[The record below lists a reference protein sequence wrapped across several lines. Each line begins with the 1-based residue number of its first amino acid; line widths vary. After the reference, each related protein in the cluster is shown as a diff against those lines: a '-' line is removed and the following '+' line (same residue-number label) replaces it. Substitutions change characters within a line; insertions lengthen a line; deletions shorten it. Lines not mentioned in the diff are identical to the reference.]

1 MAEEVAKGIYRIGVI
16 LPKNPLKETN
26 AYYIPGKDRDL
37 LIDTGFF
44 RDECR
49 QSLNAGLTELGSR
62 RERRDVY
69 ITHRH
74 ADHSGLADE
83 MAAEDGKIY
92 MGEIDLENQKKHFES
107 TGPKERFVG
116 YRENGFPPQA
126 LEEMDKASPRGRFQV
141 PPPDERYI
149 PVKEGDII
157 EAGDYRF
164 QVIVT
169 PGHTPGHTML
179 WSKEAGIM
187 ITGDHVLFD
196 ISPNITTWLGF
207 EDPLGDYIGS
217 LRKVRDYPVKTAL
230 PGHRKSGDYQARV
243 DELLAHHEWRLRQIY
258 EIIKETPGISAYDIA
273 GQVTWRMRARNWDEF
288 PLSQKSFAFSE
299 CMAHLD
305 HLLKRGSVVKTE
317 KDGIFGFYA
326 LPWEGNLS

>member
-1 MAEEVAKGIYRIGVI
+1 MIDEVAKGIFRIGVI
-16 LPKNPLKETN
+16 LPKNPLRETN
-26 AYYIPGKDRDL
+26 SYFIPGKERDL
-37 LIDTGFF
+37 LVDTGFF

-49 QSLNAGLTELGSR
+49 ESLNAGLEELGSR

-83 MAAEDGKIY
+83 TAAEDGKIY
-92 MGEIDLENQKKHFES
+92 MSGIDLESQKKHFD
-107 TGPKERFVG
+107 GPKKERFVG

-141 PPPDERYI
+141 PPPDERYV
-149 PVKEGDII
+149 PVSDGDVI
-157 EAGDYRF
+157 EAGEYRF
-164 QVIVT
+164 RVILT

-179 WSKEAGIM
+179 WAEEQGVM

-196 ISPNITTWLGF
+196 ISPNITTWLGIP
-207 EDPLGDYIGS
+207 DPLGDYLDS
-217 LRKVRDYPVKTAL
+217 LEKVKDLPVKTAL
-230 PGHRKSGDYQARV
+230 PGHRKSGDFNLRV
-243 DELLAHHEWRLRQIY
+243 RELLAHHEWRLNQIC
-258 EIIKETPGISAYDIA
+258 EIIRDMPGATAYDVA
-273 GQVTWRMRARNWDEF
+273 GQVTWRMRAKNWEEF

-305 HLLKRGSVVKTE
+305 HLYRTGRVTVRE
-317 KDGIFGFYA
+317 EDGLRRNYC
-326 LPWEGNLS
+326 E